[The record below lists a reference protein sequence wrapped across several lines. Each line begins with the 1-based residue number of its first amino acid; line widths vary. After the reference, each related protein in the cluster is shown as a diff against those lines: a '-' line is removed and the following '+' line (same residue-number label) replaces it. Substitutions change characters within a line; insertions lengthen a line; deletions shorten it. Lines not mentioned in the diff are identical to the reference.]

1 MDDRWW
7 VKSQC
12 RLERSAAECRQ
23 AISCDLRR
31 NQRQLTT
38 GNVVASTISCRTIEA
53 MSTGVYVPGWTDYA
67 VTVLRQFAE
76 LLYDESSKRTEV
88 TKQCYAGLACGE
100 SVVRLTFWAL
110 TQVFIWLHLNKAL
123 SVGWSP
129 RTARSSN
136 WAKYIQIQLAP
147 Q

>member
-1 MDDRWW
+1 MS
-7 VKSQC
+7 KSVV
-12 RLERSAAECRQ
+12 RLE
-23 AISCDLRR
+23 
-31 NQRQLTT
+31 
-38 GNVVASTISCRTIEA
+38 TISTGVYVPGWIGRRIVEA

-110 TQVFIWLHLNKAL
+110 TKVLYGF
-123 SVGWSP
+123 
-129 RTARSSN
+129 T
-136 WAKYIQIQLAP
+136 
-147 Q
+147 